1 MWLLCNF
8 VTLLFSWLF
17 LSPAKFIL
25 LFNPWSFKFQWLYFS
40 FSEIPFCTLL
50 ELCGQF
56 WESLVPLV
64 FIHFSVLSTF
74 IFLNLIIPFS
84 FEILSPRFL
93 VWSLILDWSGWFPHS
108 WLLPSLCR
116 ASGMLTVP
124 WGRQTSVLVLW
135 WVLCW
140 TDHPSACQVPYLCRP
155 GASSPS
161 SPLMIHRLA
170 FCRQISMT
178 LWPGLALKSFS
189 KPQFPHLLCGH
200 KSAPGGQLNYFFPF
214 PFSLLLHPLFS
225 HLEWLLSQDY

>member
-93 VWSLILDWSGWFPHS
+93 VWSLILDWNGWFPYS

-135 WVLCW
+135 RVLFW
-140 TDHPSACQVPYLCRP
+140 TDHPSACQVPLP
-155 GASSPS
+155 LQTWGLVPLIPS
-161 SPLMIHRLA
+161 DNTQACILPSKLND
-170 FCRQISMT
+170 SMT
-178 LWPGLALKSFS
+178 SVSF
-189 KPQFPHLLCGH
+189 K
-200 KSAPGGQLNYFFPF
+200 K
-214 PFSLLLHPLFS
+214 LF
-225 HLEWLLSQDY
+225 